1 MSLESVRA
9 DLAARAPGLVVL
21 VTDARTA
28 TVAEAAAV
36 HGVHPAQIAKTLG
49 VRLGGEVAL
58 VVLAGDAR
66 LDNRKWKDRFTSK
79 AKMLGA
85 DEVLAA
91 TGHPVGGVCPFGL
104 PGAPGAIRVYADV
117 SLRRFD
123 EVVPAAGAPNA
134 AVRVSPARL
143 AELAGAAWVDVAEL
157 PPGA

>member
-1 MSLESVRA
+1 MSLASVRA
-9 DLAARAPGLVVL
+9 DLGVRAPDLLVL
-21 VTDARTA
+21 VTDERTA

-36 HGVHPAQIAKTLG
+36 HGVAPAQIAKTLG

-66 LDNRKWKDRFTSK
+66 LDNRKFKDRFAAK
-79 AKMLGA
+79 PKMLGS

-104 PGAPGAIRVYADV
+104 PGPLRVYADV
-117 SLRRFD
+117 SLQRFA

-134 AVRVSPARL
+134 AVRIAPDRL

-157 PPGA
+157 PPAG

>member
-1 MSLESVRA
+1 VSLASVQA
-9 DLAARAPGLVVL
+9 DLAVRAPDLLVL
-21 VTDARTA
+21 VTEARTA

-36 HGVHPAQIAKTLG
+36 HGVEPAQIAKTLG

-66 LDNRKWKDRFTSK
+66 LDNRKFKDRFAAK
-79 AKMLGA
+79 PKMLGS

-104 PGAPGAIRVYADV
+104 PGPLRVYADV
-117 SLRRFD
+117 SLQRFA

-134 AVRVSPARL
+134 AVRIAPDRL
-143 AELAGAAWVDVAEL
+143 AALAGAAWVDVAEL
-157 PPGA
+157 PPAG